1 MKEFYLIPKT
11 VYDRY
16 MSHNSNLTGGG
27 EAGGGGGEGGGG
39 EGGEGGGGGRQTDQ
53 TDIGMETTIPLTC
66 LSLPQRPKKNTRN
79 IRKINKP
86 RDPIILKTMS
96 RAKHHVDINPSLSN
110 LIDLKFP
117 LNTRY
122 KAHAFLKIIEN
133 IHSVKWNEEGDL
145 LYPLNKYNILDFIEN
160 IISPNTIIN
169 SEYLD
174 DYTYLI
180 NTMNIPIH
188 LIRNITLKRYISTGS
203 SRKRQYQ
210 TSIKPQ
216 SSKQMKKKGGNT
228 SSLWIPY

>member
-16 MSHNSNLTGGG
+16 MSHNSKLDGGG
-27 EAGGGGGEGGGG
+27 EAGGGGGG
-39 EGGEGGGGGRQTDQ
+39 GGEGGGGGGGDIQIDQ
-53 TDIGMETTIPLTC
+53 NDIRMGTIVPLTRVN
-66 LSLPQRPKKNTRN
+66 LPRRPRKNINN
-79 IRKINKP
+79 IRKINKR
-86 RDPIILKTMS
+86 RDAIILKTMS

-110 LIDLKFP
+110 LIDLKFSV
-117 LNTRY
+117 NNRY

-133 IHSVKWNEEGDL
+133 IDSVKWNEEGDL

-160 IISPNTIIN
+160 VISPNIIVN

-180 NTMNIPIH
+180 NTMNIPMH